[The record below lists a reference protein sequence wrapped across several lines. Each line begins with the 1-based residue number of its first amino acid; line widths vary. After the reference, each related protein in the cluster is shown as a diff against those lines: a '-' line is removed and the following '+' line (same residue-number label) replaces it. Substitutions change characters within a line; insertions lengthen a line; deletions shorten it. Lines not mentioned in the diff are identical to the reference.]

1 MKKSSWLF
9 QSILIMSTM
18 MVLSAN
24 SWINM
29 WIGLEMNLMSFVPIM
44 LKKSNKSN
52 SEAAMIYFLIQS
64 MSSIIM
70 MMMIMINMCN
80 YLISPKIINMTMLVC
95 LLMKMGAAPFHM
107 WMPEIMSKMSW
118 KKCIILMTWQ
128 KLAPLM
134 MMSNMDNNNIIMNM
148 SIMLCVIIGSMGG
161 INQTSV
167 RKMMGYSSINHL
179 GWMIAINKSMNKWM
193 IYFIIYSMMNL
204 IICLNFM
211 QKKVYFMNQ
220 MNSMNMSNMEKMNL
234 FLMMMSMGGMPP
246 LIGFLPKWITIQFM
260 MNQKEMLIMLIMIM
274 FSMINLMYYMRIMI
288 NMIISSNMMI
298 KWNKW
303 NKYNKLMTMTSMM
316 INFSLPLILI
326 MDMY

>member
-9 QSILIMSTM
+9 QSILMMSTM
-18 MVLSAN
+18 MVLSSN

-29 WIGLEMNLMSFVPIM
+29 WIGLEINLMSFIPIL
-44 LKKSNKSN
+44 LKESNKSN

-64 MSSIIM
+64 MSSTTM
-70 MMMIMINMCN
+70 MMMMMINMCN
-80 YLISPKIINMTMLVC
+80 YLISPKIINTTMLVC
-95 LLMKMGAAPFHM
+95 LLIKVGAAPFHM

-134 MMSNMDNNNIIMNM
+134 MMSNMNNNNVIINL
-148 SIMLCVIIGSMGG
+148 SIISCVIVGSMGG
-161 INQTSV
+161 INQMSM

-179 GWMIAINKSMNKWM
+179 GWMMAINKSMNKWM
-193 IYFIIYSMMNL
+193 IYFIIYSMMNM

-211 QKKVYFMNQ
+211 NNKVYFMNQ
-220 MNSMNMSNMEKMNL
+220 MNEMNMNKTEKINL

-260 MNQKEMLIMLIMIM
+260 MNQKEVFIILIMVM
-274 FSMINLMYYMRIMI
+274 FSMVTLMYYMRIMI
-288 NMIISSNMMI
+288 SMIISSNITI
-298 KWNKW
+298 KWNKS
-303 NKYNKLMTMTSMM
+303 NKYNKSMMMASMM